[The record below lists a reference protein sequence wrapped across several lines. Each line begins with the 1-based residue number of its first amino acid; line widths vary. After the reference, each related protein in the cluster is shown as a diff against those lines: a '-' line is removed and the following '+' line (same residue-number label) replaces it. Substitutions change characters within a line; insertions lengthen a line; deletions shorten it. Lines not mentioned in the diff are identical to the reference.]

1 MTKEQIITHLASV
14 ASAVFLADNKV
25 RPQWQE
31 RLRAT
36 RDADP
41 DTKEQTAMQYL
52 RAVAEEMLRSYS
64 DEELQRLYPDN
75 PNNE

>member
-1 MTKEQIITHLASV
+1 MTKEQIITHWASV
-14 ASAVFLADNKV
+14 ANAVFLAEDKV
-25 RPQWQE
+25 RPEWQE
-31 RLRAT
+31 RLNAT

-64 DEELQRLYPDN
+64 DEELQRLYAEESED
-75 PNNE
+75 

>member
-1 MTKEQIITHLASV
+1 MTKEQIITHLAGV
-14 ASAVFLADNKV
+14 ANAVFLADDKA
-25 RPQWQE
+25 RPEWQE

-36 RDADP
+36 RNADP
-41 DTKEQTAMQYL
+41 DTKEQTAKEYL
-52 RAVAEEMLRSYS
+52 RAVAEELLRSYS

>member
-1 MTKEQIITHLASV
+1 MTREEIITHLASV
-14 ASAVFLADNKV
+14 VNTVLLADDKM

-64 DEELQRLYPDN
+64 DEELQRLYND
-75 PNNE
+75 ESHG